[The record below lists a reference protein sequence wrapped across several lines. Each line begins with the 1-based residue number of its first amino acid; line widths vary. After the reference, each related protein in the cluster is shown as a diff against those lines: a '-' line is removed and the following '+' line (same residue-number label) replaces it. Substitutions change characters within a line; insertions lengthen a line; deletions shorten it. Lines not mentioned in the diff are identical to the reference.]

1 MAHIAYT
8 KQGNYLLPD
17 LKLPE
22 QPKVEI
28 GIWGKRRLRYLKNH
42 HPIIYTNYLTSCTL
56 TAHLADIDEEAAV
69 MFERLVRQIAKQEG
83 EVIAFLH
90 VLFRFLSDPFFRSL
104 YCDLDGLPHT
114 VLCLNVYSAESLSYS
129 LDRSV
134 VAYSSNI
141 LVR

>member
-83 EVIAFLH
+83 VTEKLK
-90 VLFRFLSDPFFRSL
+90 
-104 YCDLDGLPHT
+104 
-114 VLCLNVYSAESLSYS
+114 AENQMLWV
-129 LDRSV
+129 REMN
-134 VAYSSNI
+134 NI
-141 LVR
+141 RNRAAEIVNNELIYT